1 MESQSVALTYEQYY
15 GGNFFLAWDR
25 SKSRDNR
32 FRKTI
37 PDSGSMSLNLKAEA
51 GLSENY
57 VIIIYA
63 TYSSSIVLDGE
74 TVTTQTF

>member
-15 GGNFFLAWDR
+15 GGKFFLAWDR

-57 VIIIYA
+57 VLIIYA